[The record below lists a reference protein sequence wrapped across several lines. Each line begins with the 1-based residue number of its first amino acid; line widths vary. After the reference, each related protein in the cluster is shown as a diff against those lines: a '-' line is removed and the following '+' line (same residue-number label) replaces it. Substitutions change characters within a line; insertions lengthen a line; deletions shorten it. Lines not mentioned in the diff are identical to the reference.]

1 MNEIQFETARRTM
14 VDCQLRPTKVT
25 DERVLDAFGS
35 VPRQEFVA
43 QNQRA
48 IAYVDEDLPLSGGR
62 CLMEPMV
69 LARLVQALQI
79 GVKDNVLVVGA
90 GTGYGTAIVA
100 RLCGSVISLETR
112 APLVEKAQET
122 LVSIGTDNAA
132 VIKSRLV
139 DGCDKEGPYD
149 RILIEGSIE
158 VVPSKL
164 LEQLTAT
171 GRLAAVWRPAGEP
184 IGVASLWSRSGDGFA
199 RTPLFDAQTPLL
211 EEFKAKA
218 EFKF

>member
-1 MNEIQFETARRTM
+1 MNDIQFETARQTM

-25 DERVLDAFGS
+25 DERVLEAFSS

-43 QNQRA
+43 PNQRA

-69 LARLVQALQI
+69 LARLVQALDINQ
-79 GVKDNVLVVGA
+79 KDNLLVVGA

-112 APLVEKAQET
+112 AQLVDKAQET

-139 DGCDKEGPYD
+139 DGCAKEGPYD

-158 VVPSKL
+158 ITPTKL
-164 LEQLTAT
+164 LDQLTAA
-171 GRLAAVWRPAGEP
+171 GRLAAVWRPAGAP
-184 IGVASLWSRSGDGFA
+184 IGVASVWSRSGDGFA
-199 RTPLFDAQTPLL
+199 RKPLFDAQTPLL
-211 EEFKAKA
+211 EEFRAKS
-218 EFKF
+218 EFVF